1 MKSYTPRAIWLSP
14 SSLPFEHPPCD
25 LRQPGAK
32 RSNVQGATTKLTG
45 RLDPNVGG
53 GAETDVAQ
61 GRLGTLN
68 HVKKAEI
75 ILLNGPQAG
84 ERHAPQAQA
93 ALERREVVGEAIH
106 HIR

>member
-61 GRLGTLN
+61 GWLGTLN
-68 HVKKAEI
+68 HVKGRNHFAERAASRR
-75 ILLNGPQAG
+75 G
-84 ERHAPQAQA
+84 HAPQAQA
-93 ALERREVVGEAIH
+93 ALERREVV
-106 HIR
+106 